1 MLFNSLEFLIFL
13 PIVFLLYW
21 FIFNRS
27 YRWQNFFLILASGV
41 FYAWWDWRTLPLIFL
56 TIVSTYFSAIGI
68 KYYQNKSTE
77 QNLIIQIKWYRNKAW
92 LISAAN
98 ILFNLGILCIF
109 KYYNFF
115 IQSFIDL
122 FQIVGIHLESTTLQ
136 LVLPVGISF
145 YTFRALSYS
154 IDVYTRKVEST
165 RDFLTFF
172 SFLIF
177 FPFLL
182 AGPIERASNM
192 LHQFFQKRIFTYE
205 MGTDGMRQILW
216 GLFKK
221 VVIADNC
228 ATVVNNIFAV
238 SPSSLHG
245 STLLIG
251 AFLFTI
257 QIYCDFSGYSDMAIG
272 IAKLFGLKAKKNFNY
287 PYFSRNIAEFWRR
300 WHISLTTW
308 FRDYLYIPM
317 GGSRVAKWKVIRNT
331 FVIFLVSG
339 LWHGANWT
347 FIFWGFL
354 HALLFMPLLVF
365 NRNRKFTGS
374 IAEGRLLP
382 SFKEIYQMGMAFFW
396 VMIAWVFFK
405 SETIGGA
412 FLYLGSMFS
421 TSLLSIPDHDLG
433 IGPLSKTLPF
443 ILIMFVVEWIQ
454 REKEYGLSCIF
465 LFLRYLIYLILS
477 LVIFGNC
484 QFVEPGEFIYFKF

>member
-1 MLFNSLEFLIFL
+1 MLFNSLEFLVFL

-21 FIFNRS
+21 FVFSRS
-27 YRWQNFFLILASGV
+27 YRWQNLFLILASGV
-41 FYAWWDWRTLPLIFL
+41 FYSWWDWRTLPLIFL
-56 TIVSTYFSAIGI
+56 TIVSTYFSALGI
-68 KYYQNKSTE
+68 RYHQNKTTE
-77 QNLIIQIKWYRNKAW
+77 QGIITQLRWYQNKAW

-98 ILFNLGILCIF
+98 IVFNLGILCVF

-115 IQSFIDL
+115 IQSFIDV
-122 FQIVGIHLESTTLQ
+122 FQTFGIHLEFSTLQ

-154 IDVYTRKVEST
+154 IDVYTRKVEPT
-165 RDFLTFF
+165 CDFLAFF

-192 LHQFFQKRIFTYE
+192 LHQFLQKRIFIYE

-228 ATVVNNIFAV
+228 AFVVNNIFTI

-317 GGSRVAKWKVIRNT
+317 GGSRVVKWKVIRNT

-354 HALLFMPLLVF
+354 HALLFMPLLMF
-365 NRNRKFTGS
+365 NRNRKFTGN
-374 IAEGRLLP
+374 IAEGKWLP
-382 SFKEIYQMGMAFFW
+382 SFKEAYQMGMTFFW

-412 FLYLGSMFS
+412 FLYLSNMFS
-421 TSLLSIPDHDLG
+421 SSLLSPLDQGVG
-433 IGPLSKTLPF
+433 IGRFSSVLLC
-443 ILIMFVVEWIQ
+443 IAIMFMIEWIQ
-454 REKEYGLSCIF
+454 REKEHALDNIRSWYVRNTLYYMILIC
-465 LFLRYLIYLILS
+465 LFW
-477 LVIFGNC
+477 FGGTK
-484 QFVEPGEFIYFKF
+484 EAFIYTNF